1 MVLRTS
7 LRMLAERFSDRAMA
21 ADVGELGFH
30 MLSVV
35 CGVEALIVLLHATD
49 RTRSARPAE

>member
-1 MVLRTS
+1 
-7 LRMLAERFSDRAMA
+7 MLAERFSDRAMA